1 MLGKSVCRRQRCS
14 VAATDLKLERL
25 APVREEVEGKTRLG
39 CGPIMRRSL
48 VRRLVLLDDGLQ
60 LGKIR

>member
-1 MLGKSVCRRQRCS
+1 MLGKSVCRRQRCR
-14 VAATDLKLERL
+14 VGAADLKLERR
-25 APVREEVEGKTRLG
+25 ARVREEVEGKTRLG
-39 CGPIMRRSL
+39 RRPMMRRSL